1 MNADQHDLAQSL
13 LRRAS
18 FLQPSTDE
26 TLTRRELEQDSDT
39 SRTTVYRATN
49 ELEADDLL
57 EAANGGYRTTPK
69 GAAMNHA
76 VEQYLTTIDT
86 IERLEPLFERVDHPE
101 LFAHAHLLADA
112 EMTVA
117 ADDNKYRANDRAVEL
132 FGQSETIRAAM
143 TGSGSRLCIEE
154 STAEAV
160 EGEMSVGMCF
170 TPEALPTGE
179 HLDADDA
186 DIDQLFDCFDLLI
199 SEAIPFAFV
208 LHDEVATIVSHN
220 EVGIPVV
227 VVESDDP
234 AVYRWL
240 ERLYRECTDA
250 ARPVEETKLLA

>member
-1 MNADQHDLAQSL
+1 MDADQHDLAQEL

-26 TLTRRELEQDSDT
+26 TLTRRELEQASDT

-57 EAANGGYRTTPK
+57 ETVNGGYRSTPK

-76 VEQYLTTIDT
+76 VEQYLTTIET
-86 IERLEPLFERVDHPE
+86 IERLEPLFERVAHPE

-112 EMTVA
+112 EITLA

-132 FGQSETIRAAM
+132 FGQSETVRAAM

-160 EGEMSVGMCF
+160 AGDMSVEICF
-170 TPEALPTGE
+170 TPEAWPTGE

-186 DIDQLFDCFDLLI
+186 DIDQLFDCFDILV

-227 VVESDDP
+227 VVESDEP

-240 ERLYRECTDA
+240 ERLYRACTNA
-250 ARPVEETKLLA
+250 ARPVEETTLLA

>member
-208 LHDEVATIVSHN
+208 HDEVATIVSHN